1 MKNYRIIVAVVV
13 KLQFLSKAHWNW
25 QVEQSRTAEDTIFR
39 NLLRNIFPKLAL
51 GFISVILI
59 VLMSSISA
67 FAEGK
72 APVST
77 EQKISIA
84 VAANFISAFKEL
96 AADFETKTRIK
107 VEGTFSS
114 TGNLYSQITNGAPYD
129 LSLSADEERPAKLNK
144 DGIADKP
151 FIYAKGQAVLW
162 SANKDF
168 CKAATWQDALKNDK
182 IKKIAIANTQTAP
195 YGAAAKKALEK
206 AGMWEPLQR
215 KLVNAQDIAQSFQY
229 ASTFA
234 VDAGFCAMSAT
245 VSPEGK
251 KGCFF
256 AINEAPE
263 IIQSAC
269 ILKGTT
275 NRAAVEKFVEFL
287 NSPDAK
293 EIKVK
298 YGYH

>member
-1 MKNYRIIVAVVV
+1 MKIFRIIVA
-13 KLQFLSKAHWNW
+13 F
-25 QVEQSRTAEDTIFR
+25 
-39 NLLRNIFPKLAL
+39 
-51 GFISVILI
+51 ILI
-59 VLMSSISA
+59 ILMSSISA
-67 FAEGK
+67 FAE
-72 APVST
+72 
-77 EQKISIA
+77 EKISVA
-84 VAANFISAFKEL
+84 VAANFISAFKAM
-96 AADFETKTRIK
+96 AADFEAKTKIK

-129 LSLSADEERPAKLNK
+129 LFLSADEERPAKLNK
-144 DGIADKP
+144 DGVADAP

-168 CKAATWQDALKNDK
+168 CKAKTWQDALKNEQ

-195 YGAAAKKALEK
+195 YGTAAKKALEK
-206 AGMWEPLQR
+206 VGMWDSLQSR
-215 KLVNAQDIAQSFQY
+215 LVNAQDIAQSFQY
-229 ASTFA
+229 ASTSA

-245 VSPEGK
+245 VSDEGK

-256 AINEAPE
+256 VVNEAPE

-269 ILKGTT
+269 LLKRTT

-287 NSPDAK
+287 SSPAVK

-298 YGYH
+298 YGYR

>member
-1 MKNYRIIVAVVV
+1 MKNYRIVFV
-13 KLQFLSKAHWNW
+13 
-25 QVEQSRTAEDTIFR
+25 
-39 NLLRNIFPKLAL
+39 
-51 GFISVILI
+51 FILV
-59 VLMSSISA
+59 VLMSPFSA
-67 FAEGK
+67 LA
-72 APVST
+72 VD
-77 EQKISIA
+77 KISVA
-84 VAANFISAFKEL
+84 VAANFISAFKEI
-96 AADFETKTRIK
+96 AADFEAKTKIK

-114 TGNLYSQITNGAPYD
+114 TGNLYSQIINGAPYD
-129 LSLSADEERPAKLNK
+129 LFLSADEERPAKLYK
-144 DGIADKP
+144 DGAADTP

-168 CKAATWQDALKNDK
+168 CKAATWQDALKNDQV
-182 IKKIAIANTQTAP
+182 KKIAIANTQTAP

-206 AGMWEPLQR
+206 AGMWDSLQS

-229 ASTFA
+229 ASTSA

-245 VSPEGK
+245 ISPEGK

-256 AINEAPE
+256 VIGEAPE

-269 ILKGTT
+269 LLKRTT

-287 NSPDAK
+287 NSPAAK

-298 YGYH
+298 YGYR

>member
-1 MKNYRIIVAVVV
+1 MKNLRIAVA
-13 KLQFLSKAHWNW
+13 S
-25 QVEQSRTAEDTIFR
+25 
-39 NLLRNIFPKLAL
+39 
-51 GFISVILI
+51 ILI
-59 VLMSSISA
+59 VLMSSFPT
-67 FAEGK
+67 FAE
-72 APVST
+72 
-77 EQKISIA
+77 EKISVA
-84 VAANFISAFKEL
+84 VASNYISVFKEL
-96 AADFETKTRIK
+96 ATGFEAKTKIK
-107 VEGTFSS
+107 VGGTFSS

-129 LSLSADEERPAKLNK
+129 LFLSADEERPAKLNK
-144 DGIADKP
+144 DGTAEQP

-168 CKAATWQDALKNDK
+168 CKAKMWQDALKK
-182 IKKIAIANTQTAP
+182 EQVKKVAIANPQTAP

-206 AGMWEPLQR
+206 AGIWEPLQS

-256 AINEAPE
+256 VINEAPE

-269 ILKGTT
+269 VLKRTT
-275 NRAAVEKFVEFL
+275 NRVAMEKFVEFL
-287 NSPDAK
+287 NSPAAK
-293 EIKVK
+293 EIKIK
-298 YGYH
+298 YGYR

>member
-1 MKNYRIIVAVVV
+1 MGSFFVTIYVICNIIEKMIRIITMKNIRFVVP
-13 KLQFLSKAHWNW
+13 F
-25 QVEQSRTAEDTIFR
+25 
-39 NLLRNIFPKLAL
+39 
-51 GFISVILI
+51 ILI
-59 VLMSSISA
+59 VLMSSSSA
-67 FAEGK
+67 FADE
-72 APVST
+72 
-77 EQKISIA
+77 KISVA

-96 AADFETKTRIK
+96 AADFEAKTKIK

-129 LSLSADEERPAKLNK
+129 LFLSADEDRPAKLNK
-144 DGIADKP
+144 EGAADTP

-162 SANKDF
+162 SVNNDF
-168 CKAATWQDALKNDK
+168 CRAATWQDALKK
-182 IKKIAIANTQTAP
+182 EQVKKIAIANTQTAP

-206 AGMWEPLQR
+206 VGMWHSLQA

-229 ASTFA
+229 ASTSA
-234 VDAGFCAMSAT
+234 VDAGFCAMSAM

-251 KGCFF
+251 KGCFYVLG
-256 AINEAPE
+256 EARD

-269 ILKGTT
+269 LLKRTT

-287 NSPDAK
+287 NSPAAK

-298 YGYH
+298 YGYR

>member
-1 MKNYRIIVAVVV
+1 MKIYRIIIA
-13 KLQFLSKAHWNW
+13 F
-25 QVEQSRTAEDTIFR
+25 
-39 NLLRNIFPKLAL
+39 
-51 GFISVILI
+51 ILI
-59 VLMSSISA
+59 ILMSSFSA
-67 FAEGK
+67 FAE
-72 APVST
+72 
-77 EQKISIA
+77 EKISVA

-96 AADFETKTRIK
+96 AADFEAKTNIK

-129 LSLSADEERPAKLNK
+129 LFLSADEEKPARLYK
-144 DGIADKP
+144 DSVADTP

-168 CKAATWQDALKNDK
+168 CKAATWQDALKK
-182 IKKIAIANTQTAP
+182 EQVKKIAIANPQTAP

-206 AGMWEPLQR
+206 AGMWDALQN
-215 KLVNAQDIAQSFQY
+215 KLVNGQDIAQSFQY
-229 ASTFA
+229 ASTSA

-256 AINEAPE
+256 VVSEAPE

-269 ILKGTT
+269 VLKRTT
-275 NRAAVEKFVEFL
+275 NRAAVGKFVAFL
-287 NSPDAK
+287 NSPAAK
-293 EIKVK
+293 ELKVK
-298 YGYH
+298 FGYH